1 MKKLIQ
7 RIRILI
13 KKIQKADL
21 VVKNYQRT
29 SLSTIMPSYAYINWG
44 KYLART
50 GDMQGAIN
58 KFETSTAMAQQI
70 PEAYINLG
78 LVYATLKDYK
88 QAGKNFRKAI
98 RLDRNSAKAYS
109 LLASI
114 LMEENNV
121 EEAQNLYK
129 KASQLDPRDSEIYVN
144 WAISLLKLKNT
155 NEAFEKFKLA
165 VLYNPTNYIASQMW
179 GIALYENYKFDEAIK
194 QFDYTISFNPNDFL
208 THYYLGCCYLK
219 KKDYKQALIPAKK
232 SLLLNTCNIET
243 YLLISEIYLKLN
255 NKEKCLNTFNDLFKQ
270 GLTSPRAIIS
280 HGLALK
286 HFKNYQQAKERF
298 LEILLSE
305 PNNLVAL
312 YNLALCELCLNNEDA
327 GYNILLNVV
336 DKNPKHVEALYNIG
350 IYNFKHGQLDDAIN
364 YLQNVLE
371 ISPRAL
377 QNVYF
382 DIANCYAGKQDLEQA
397 IKYYNKNIE
406 YYPNHIESYI
416 NLSTIYLETN
426 NFVEAQRKIR
436 TAYKMDK
443 ENVFLNYT
451 YAIIHFESKLYKEAL
466 DKFEYVL
473 SKDPTQTGAFYGKL
487 ECLINLNNPQK
498 VLEIIENSQIDDKPE
513 LQLLYTKAHT
523 KLACIEP
530 SYYNIEK
537 AREIITQYKT
547 QHPESHEI
555 EKDLEKLSELKI
567 ETGEEKWQ

>member
-1 MKKLIQ
+1 MKKLLQ
-7 RIRILI
+7 RIRLLV

-21 VVKNYQRT
+21 VVKEYQRT
-29 SLSTIMPSYAYINWG
+29 SLSTIMPTYAYINWG
-44 KYLART
+44 KYLARN

-98 RLDRNSAKAYS
+98 HLDRNSAKAYS

-121 EEAQNLYK
+121 EEAQNLYQ

-144 WAISLLKLKNT
+144 WAISLLKLRKS

-165 VLYNPTNYIASQMW
+165 VLYNPTNFIASQMW
-179 GIALYENYKFDEAIK
+179 GVALYENYKFDDAIR
-194 QFDYTISFNPNDFL
+194 QFEYTISFNPNDFL

-232 SLLLNTCNIET
+232 SLLLNTNNIET
-243 YLLISEIYLKLN
+243 YLLIGEIYLKLN
-255 NKEKCLNTFNDLFKQ
+255 NKEKCLNVFNDLFKQ

-286 HFKNYQQAKERF
+286 HFKNYQQAKEKF
-298 LEILLSE
+298 LEILLLE
-305 PNNLVAL
+305 PNNLIAL
-312 YNLALCELCLNNEDA
+312 YNLAICEICLNNEDA

-336 DKNPKHVEALYNIG
+336 DKNPKHTEALYNIG

-371 ISPRAL
+371 ISPKAL
-377 QNVYF
+377 PNVYF
-382 DIANCYAGKQDLEQA
+382 DIANCYMAKQDLQQA
-397 IKYYNKNIE
+397 IKFYNKNIE
-406 YYPNHIESYI
+406 YYPQHIESYI
-416 NLSTIYLETN
+416 NLSTIYLETGD
-426 NFVEAQRKIR
+426 FVEAQRKIR
-436 TAYKMDK
+436 TAYKQDK
-443 ENVFLNYT
+443 ENIFLNYT

-473 SKDPTQTGAFYGKL
+473 SKDATQIGAFYGKL
-487 ECLINLNNPQK
+487 ECFINLNQPQK
-498 VLEIIENSQIDDKPE
+498 VIDIIDGLEDKNKQDIQ
-513 LQLLYTKAHT
+513 QLYSKAYT

-537 AREIITQYKT
+537 AREVISQYKSQYPET
-547 QHPESHEI
+547 QEV
-555 EKDLEKLSELKI
+555 EKDLEKLSELKTEI
-567 ETGEEKWQ
+567 GE